1 MLMPYPNKN
10 EKRINTESER
20 QLEKIF
26 DLIGAVR
33 NIRGELR
40 IPANDILDGDV
51 FSIDD
56 ASLIRDNADAIQ
68 KLGGMKATISQNQ
81 LPSPETGVV
90 SLITLGVNTSLK
102 VGESVDLVN
111 ELERLKEESSDTD
124 KYIQSI
130 NKRLSNE
137 GFTSN
142 APEDVIQKERDRLE
156 AAIERRNRIEEL
168 LEKLL

>member
-1 MLMPYPNKN
+1 M
-10 EKRINTESER
+10 
-20 QLEKIF
+20 
-26 DLIGAVR
+26 
-33 NIRGELR
+33 
-40 IPANDILDGDV
+40 

-111 ELERLKEESSDTD
+111 ELGRLKEESSDTD

-130 NKRLSNE
+130 TKRLSNE

-156 AAIERRNRIEEL
+156 AALERRNRIEDL